1 MPANIA
7 EQRRIFRALHESGC
21 FVIPN
26 PWDVGSAKMLDL
38 DRAASEQEPL
48 TKPETAG
55 DDSATGEFA
64 AVASPPPGDVTNTPS
79 HNDLSELASRQGL
92 K

>member
-1 MPANIA
+1 MLA
-7 EQRRIFRALHESGC
+7 ALPILLAALGAT
-21 FVIPN
+21 
-26 PWDVGSAKMLDL
+26 DYVGSAKMLDL